1 MPPKE
6 ISISAD
12 GLRMLNAV
20 CDEYRRQ
27 LKATLVESAG
37 GAPVLSSDVLKVAAG
52 LQQQSWLKQFQEDDS
67 DDLERRAA

>member
-1 MPPKE
+1 MPPNE

-20 CDEYRRQ
+20 CDEYRRR

-37 GAPVLSSDVLKVAAG
+37 DAPVLSSDVLKVAAG
-52 LQQQSWLKQFQEDDS
+52 LQQSWLKQFLEDDS

>member
-1 MPPKE
+1 MPPNE

-20 CDEYRRQ
+20 CDEYRRR

-37 GAPVLSSDVLKVAAG
+37 DAPVLSSDVLKVASG
-52 LQQQSWLKQFQEDDS
+52 LQQSWLKQFLEDDS